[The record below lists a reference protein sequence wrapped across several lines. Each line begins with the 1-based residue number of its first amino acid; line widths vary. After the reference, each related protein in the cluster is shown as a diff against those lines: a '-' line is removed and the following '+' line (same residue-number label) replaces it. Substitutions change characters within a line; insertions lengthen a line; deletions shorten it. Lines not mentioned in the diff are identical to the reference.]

1 MPRCEVKGRVEGEML
16 ARRRAER
23 NRMWQRQIVSQVK
36 IALRP
41 ESARSQLKTW
51 DSASGEST
59 AV

>member
-1 MPRCEVKGRVEGEML
+1 
-16 ARRRAER
+16 
-23 NRMWQRQIVSQVK
+23 MWQRQIVSQVK

-51 DSASGEST
+51 DSAAGERT